1 MSGRKAGTSFKPRSR
16 RLPVGVASAAVPA
29 KAARRRSRA
38 RKGDRDP
45 QYGSSSLA
53 PTTADDTFV
62 FICWSGPRSLVL
74 AERFRK
80 FLVAV
85 IPALNRRIFFSPQ
98 IEKGARWFEEVLRHL
113 DAAQVGV
120 ICLTSENLSA
130 PWLHFEAGALLKGL
144 HKTPGTADD
153 AGAAADATQARV
165 FTYLHDVNAA
175 ALSGPLAQYQST
187 STTRADTRNL
197 VRTISRRLDPDSSA
211 YRQAFDAH
219 WPAFDRDLKRLRVN
233 LPELLPEFERWFRR
247 KTFDEPLHECTDQNW
262 LGRYDGA
269 RQTWHRLTEHVRTVR
284 LACPRYQADLYE
296 RLVALVEAYAMDV
309 RALLVRA
316 PTFELGRSGEVL
328 IQPEGVL
335 KACESRRGKIKEV
348 VSRVLDPMAVPTTDE
363 SARFWLSDSFD
374 VRKMLVHRCE
384 HSVRSVQ
391 DDGRHAIEIPSEAE
405 ARELFE
411 SLWDLDRIF
420 GYLVF
425 EYQHH
430 ESPRAAQTLHHAV
443 TAEVERFRA
452 GLGTSMM
459 PLYYAIRSLKA
470 SLDRQ
475 TPLAI
480 SIADAIRSTLDELRQ
495 HIEESKPG
503 PDAEPL
509 IDRGGQ
515 LRRVMAEV
523 ASALPHRRTPA
534 AKVRPTTRKK
544 SSQRARR
551 PA

>member
-1 MSGRKAGTSFKPRSR
+1 M
-16 RLPVGVASAAVPA
+16 
-29 KAARRRSRA
+29 
-38 RKGDRDP
+38 
-45 QYGSSSLA
+45 
-53 PTTADDTFV
+53 
-62 FICWSGPRSLVL
+62 FICWSGPRSLAL

-113 DAAQVGV
+113 DAAQIGV
-120 ICLTSENLSA
+120 ICLTSENLTA

-144 HKTPGTADD
+144 HKITSTADD

-175 ALSGPLAQYQST
+175 ALTGPLAQYQST

-219 WPAFDRDLKRLRVN
+219 WPAFERELNRLRVN

-247 KTFDEPLHECTDQNW
+247 KTFDEPLQECTDQNW

-316 PTFELGRSGEVL
+316 PMFELGSSGEVV

-335 KACESRRGKIKEV
+335 KACETRRGRIKEV
-348 VSRVLDPMAVPTTDE
+348 VSRILDPMAVPTTDE

-384 HSVRSVQ
+384 HGVRNVQ
-391 DDGRHAIEIPSEAE
+391 DDGRPAIEIPSEPE
-405 ARELFE
+405 ARELFD

-425 EYQHH
+425 EYHH
-430 ESPRAAQTLHHAV
+430 HRSPRAAQTLHHAV
-443 TAEVERFRA
+443 TAETERFRA

-470 SLDRQ
+470 SLDRPAA
-475 TPLAI
+475 PLI

-515 LRRVMAEV
+515 LRRVMTEV
-523 ASALPHRRTPA
+523 ASALPHRRPGA
-534 AKVRPTTRKK
+534 AKVR
-544 SSQRARR
+544 RADGKDR
-551 PA
+551 